1 MTVEKLDAGLV
12 EAREDPVGLHRVF
25 RPLALALRSGPPPP
39 PPTAGSGTPGLG
51 GAYSASAP

>member
-12 EAREDPVGLHRVF
+12 EASEDPVGLHRVF

-39 PPTAGSGTPGLG
+39 PTAGSGAPGLG
-51 GAYSASAP
+51 GAYSAPAP